1 MVKFCLNAVLATLTL
16 LFFCQPP
23 LLGEAIRLRSGKEVE
38 IIDGQLPEKV
48 AAELEREADGWL
60 KKGRL
65 DFAGDY
71 WQLIV
76 DRAKGTV
83 ATRARAAQ
91 ERVRKAEY
99 GSFVILGNGSML
111 KGRIEANLRADLL
124 GLEGREE
131 IPLWRLEEIVAEYH
145 PGYSQVSK
153 TFYPLTLLEIKFRAG
168 ELKASRITSEIEFVV
183 EAADGSVVKAL
194 LGSEYEV
201 LRAGDLG
208 GQIQAMTTERITKVV
223 IYPDLKRPE

>member
-1 MVKFCLNAVLATLTL
+1 MKFCLNAVLATLSL
-16 LFFCQPP
+16 LFFCQSP
-23 LLGEAIRLRSGKEVE
+23 LLGETIRLRSGKEVE
-38 IIDGQLPEKV
+38 IIDGQLPEKG

-76 DRAKGTV
+76 DRAKGAV
-83 ATRARAAQ
+83 VTRARAAQ

-111 KGRIEANLRADLL
+111 KGKIRADLRADLL
-124 GLEGREE
+124 GLEGKEE

-168 ELKASRITSEIEFVV
+168 ELKASRITSQIEFVV

-194 LGSEYEV
+194 LGREYEV
-201 LRAGDLG
+201 LRTGDLG
-208 GQIQAMTTERITKVV
+208 GQLQAMTTERITKVV